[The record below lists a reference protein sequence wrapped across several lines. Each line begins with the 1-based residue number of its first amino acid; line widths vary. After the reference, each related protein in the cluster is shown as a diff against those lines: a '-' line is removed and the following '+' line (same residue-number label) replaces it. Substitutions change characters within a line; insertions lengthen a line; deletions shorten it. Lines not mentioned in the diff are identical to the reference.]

1 LPVQAIEAYEALR
14 AHVLGT
20 GHCRTGLSALLY
32 HGMTRGLAVIMATPE
47 IAERGPENPEGRLPV
62 MANDP
67 ALVRL
72 LANMILKFQSELQH
86 VY

>member
-1 LPVQAIEAYEALR
+1 
-14 AHVLGT
+14 
-20 GHCRTGLSALLY
+20 
-32 HGMTRGLAVIMATPE
+32 MTRGLAVIMATPE

>member
-1 LPVQAIEAYEALR
+1 MYEALR

-20 GHCRTGLSALLY
+20 GHCRTGLAALLY

-47 IAERGPENPEGRLPV
+47 IAERESENPEGRLPV
-62 MANDP
+62 VANDS
-67 ALVRL
+67 ALVRI
-72 LANMILKFQSELQH
+72 LANMVLQVQSEVQH